1 MTTIVSNNSHYKD
14 ELKRKN
20 SKPLL
25 WLALVSIVM
34 FFGGMTSAVIV
45 SQGGGSFIP
54 IPMPIGFTISTYV
67 IIVSSL
73 VFHFGLI
80 SVKKGNYGL
89 AKTSVALTIF
99 LGFLFVF
106 TQYMGWVTLHDNGFY
121 LTGKESTQESSF
133 LYLITGLH
141 IAHLLGGLVSLIVVL
156 VKTLK
161 KRYNSDDSVGYQVS
175 LTYWH
180 FLGGLWVYL
189 FFFLRYSIE

>member
-1 MTTIVSNNSHYKD
+1 MATIVSNNSHYKD

-25 WLALVSIVM
+25 WIALVSIVM

-54 IPMPIGFTISTYV
+54 IPMPIGFTISTYI
-67 IIVSSL
+67 IIVSSF

-80 SVKKGNYGL
+80 AIKKENYGL
-89 AKTSVALTIF
+89 AKISVVLTLI
-99 LGFLFVF
+99 LGLSFVF

-141 IAHLLGGLVSLIVVL
+141 IAHLIGGLISLIVVL
-156 VKTLK
+156 VKTVK

-189 FFFLRYSIE
+189 FFFLRYSIA